1 MNTAINSE
9 LLQKKIRESG
19 FKLGYISSEL
29 NLSPYGFNR
38 KLRNESEFKVSEMFK
53 LCEILKLS
61 DKERTDIFLPSE

>member
-19 FKLGYISSEL
+19 FKLGYISNEL
-29 NLSPYGFNR
+29 NLSMYGFSR
-38 KLRNESEFKVSEMFK
+38 KIRNESEFKVSEMFK
-53 LCEILKLS
+53 LCEILNLS